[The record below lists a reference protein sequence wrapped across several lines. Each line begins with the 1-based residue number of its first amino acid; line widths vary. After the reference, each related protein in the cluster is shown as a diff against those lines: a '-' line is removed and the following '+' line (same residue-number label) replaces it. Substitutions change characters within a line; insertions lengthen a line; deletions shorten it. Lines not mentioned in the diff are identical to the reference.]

1 MMSRHLQ
8 QLINTKYIK
17 LYSTSSS
24 SNSTTTNATNATTT
38 TVVNMK
44 TKMNTNQNNDKTA
57 VLPPIDDL
65 KKWRFIVLDKLN
77 SHFPIAYRYIYYY
90 LLLVIFSNY

>member
-1 MMSRHLQ
+1 MSRHLQ

-17 LYSTSSS
+17 PYSTSSS
-24 SNSTTTNATNATTT
+24 SNCTTTNATT

-44 TKMNTNQNNDKTA
+44 TKMNINQNNDKAA

-65 KKWRFIVLDKLN
+65 KKWRFIVLDKLI